1 MLKIPVTIR
10 RNCGIWNFWA
20 SSSSFT
26 LKKVGSNIII
36 TRDNKKLNFGF
47 DLVQRI
53 VTSYQVELFAHL
65 VLFVLCSSD
74 IEVSFFFR
82 TKKTKA
88 QGNTM
93 LLFLPNKDDKFGVL
107 KKKNCWCWETIRFEL
122 FYFSSC
128 TKVSPQ

>member
-1 MLKIPVTIR
+1 MVYEIFELPLVV
-10 RNCGIWNFWA
+10 
-20 SSSSFT
+20 
-26 LKKVGSNIII
+26 LLEKKVGSNIII

-53 VTSYQVELFAHL
+53 VSSYQVELFAHL

-107 KKKNCWCWETIRFEL
+107 KKKN
-122 FYFSSC
+122 Y
-128 TKVSPQ
+128 